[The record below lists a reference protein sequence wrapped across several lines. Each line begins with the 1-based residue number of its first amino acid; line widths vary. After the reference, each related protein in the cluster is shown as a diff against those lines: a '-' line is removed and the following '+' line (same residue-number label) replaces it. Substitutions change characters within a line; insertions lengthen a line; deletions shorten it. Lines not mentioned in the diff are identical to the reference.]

1 MTRCRRK
8 KTGFETGAVCLD
20 VELSVCMETSTAL
33 IRRMP
38 NEERNFLRGP
48 SHGSGES
55 SIRTCMPD
63 ELDSL
68 LNRPLTKK
76 GKSRAASFEDIQL
89 VRCREQPV
97 WTTRGT
103 CFR

>member
-8 KTGFETGAVCLD
+8 KTGFETGAVYLD

-33 IRRMP
+33 RRMP
-38 NEERNFLRGP
+38 NEERNFPRGP

-63 ELDSL
+63 KLL
-68 LNRPLTKK
+68 LNGPLTKK
-76 GKSRAASFEDIQL
+76 KQTQG
-89 VRCREQPV
+89 
-97 WTTRGT
+97 
-103 CFR
+103 CFI